1 MASESRFTVSKIFKQ
16 SSIPTTPIVIKHY
29 NAKRKQTIPKAVREQ
44 LWIRDMGRVFESK
57 CKVTW
62 CQNRINVFDFQCG
75 HNIPESKGGKMALE
89 NLIAICSRCNMSMG
103 DRYTIDEWSALHS
116 NSITENRITEN
127 RITENRIS
135 RYWCWPNLVKN

>member
-1 MASESRFTVSKIFKQ
+1 MTSESRFTISKIFKRP
-16 SSIPTTPIVIKHY
+16 SIPITPISTMPIII
-29 NAKRKQTIPKAVREQ
+29 NRTKRKQTIPKAVREQ

-89 NLIAICSRCNMSMG
+89 NLIAICGRCNTSMG

-116 NSITENRITEN
+116 NSML
-127 RITENRIS
+127 ENRIS
-135 RYWCWPNLVKN
+135 RYWCWPNIVKK